1 MASITVHAGDFGK
14 GKASL
19 NFGAIVFAWQA
30 GDGWSGGKTLML
42 NQLETVE
49 IASEES
55 VKRVAGTVGW
65 GAVGSVLL
73 GPVGLLA
80 GLLAGGRKT
89 EVTFVARTKDGK
101 KFLAS
106 ADSAAYKKI
115 AAAVF

>member
-1 MASITVHAGDFGK
+1 MASINVHAGDFPK

-19 NFGAIVFAWQA
+19 MFGVLSFSWQM
-30 GDGWSGGKTLML
+30 GDGLMGKSIHL
-42 NQLETVE
+42 NELEAVD
-49 IASEES
+49 IATEES
-55 VKRVAGTVGW
+55 VKRLGGTLGW
-65 GAVGSVLL
+65 GVVGATLL

-89 EVTFVARTKDGK
+89 EVTFVAKLKDGR